1 MAFTPEHMT
10 ASEKDFEGNNGIGRY
25 VLLPGSDG
33 RAEKIAQNFSDVTV
47 TRHSRRHNVYKG
59 TLEHLGKSIDV
70 AAVSSGMGTPSLDI
84 IVNELGQ
91 LGVKRFL
98 RVGTAGLLQPDYMNA
113 GDFVIG
119 TGAVRDDGAT
129 PVLCPPRIS
138 GHCFDGICSGRYA
151 GSKSTEYERP
161 YTYRTHPLQSLTI
174 CPRI

>member
-10 ASEKDFEGNNGIGRY
+10 ASEEDFEGNNGIGRY

-91 LGVKRFL
+91 LGVKRFPPC
-98 RVGTAGLLQPDYMNA
+98 RYRRTAAAELHERGRLCHRNRCRA
-113 GDFVIG
+113 G
-119 TGAVRDDGAT
+119 
-129 PVLCPPRIS
+129 
-138 GHCFDGICSGRYA
+138 
-151 GSKSTEYERP
+151 
-161 YTYRTHPLQSLTI
+161 
-174 CPRI
+174 